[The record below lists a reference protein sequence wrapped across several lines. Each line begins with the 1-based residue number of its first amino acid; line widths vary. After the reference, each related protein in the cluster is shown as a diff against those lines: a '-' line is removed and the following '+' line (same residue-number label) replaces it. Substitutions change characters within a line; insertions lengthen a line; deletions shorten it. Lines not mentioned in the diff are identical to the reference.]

1 MSQNTISIGTDVNQI
16 GITSLQHIKGQ
27 PQVVDL
33 LRVNVDAYFQ
43 SRSKDE
49 KNTVF
54 GPCLLTGPS
63 GTGKTLT
70 AKAIHAELGNLK
82 LIETNGELLNN
93 TSEIIYTLLT
103 CDNNTTLFID
113 ECHALKEKI
122 QNILLTAISE
132 RKLYIP
138 RGSSRNRKQDI
149 PLNNFVLVLAT
160 THEFQLLDALRNR
173 MRIHCRFN
181 YYQLED
187 LIYII
192 KQRADA
198 LNWNY
203 ESIEIITKIACRAK
217 QTPRLAI
224 NRNLQMAH
232 QICISDDRDT
242 ITMSDVDQAF
252 QLLQIDELGLDTLER
267 SYLRE
272 LARNNSMKLNVLASK
287 LGLPRQTIVSVLEP
301 YLLRAELIAKNG
313 VDRIITDKGIEHIEY
328 TQYQ

>member
-1 MSQNTISIGTDVNQI
+1 MSENTSFVGTDVNQI
-16 GITSLQHIKGQ
+16 CITSLNRIRGQ
-27 PQVVDL
+27 PQVIDL

-49 KNTVF
+49 KNTSF
-54 GPCLLTGPS
+54 GPCLLTGHS

-70 AKAIHAELGNLK
+70 AKAIHSELGNLK
-82 LIETNGELLNN
+82 LVETNGELLNSS
-93 TSEIIYTLLT
+93 SEAIYTLLS
-103 CDNNTTLFID
+103 CDSNTTLFID
-113 ECHALKEKI
+113 EAHSLKENI

-138 RGSSRNRKQDI
+138 RMGFRNMKQDI
-149 PLNNFVLVLAT
+149 PLDNFVLIMAS

-181 YYQLED
+181 YYNIED

-198 LNWNY
+198 LNWKY
-203 ESIEIITKIACRAK
+203 ESIDIIRKIACRAK

-224 NRNLQMAH
+224 NRNLQMAY
-232 QICISDDRDT
+232 QVCISDDREV

-252 QLLQIDELGLDTLER
+252 QLLQIDEIGLDPLER
-267 SYLRE
+267 SYLWE
-272 LARNNSMKLNVLASK
+272 LERNNSMKLNVLASK

-301 YLLRAELIAKNG
+301 YLLRSELISKNG
-313 VDRIITDKGIEHIEY
+313 VDRIITDMGREHLEL